1 MDSNLCLHLMAAREY
16 TGCSLKIV
24 LFTATHPQH
33 VEELFI
39 FWTTNCSRELA
50 KERSQNIE
58 NSWKKT
64 QNIQW
69 TPRILHHSSRS
80 QKGAQLP
87 PKAFSFISHCG
98 YFLYNTY
105 LYYMHIYLHIC
116 IFISQSESFSHNLSR
131 IKKAVLFV
139 SLSVCQSC
147 SVASSRLPRRR
158 VYCVA
163 EPLNNLKTHK
173 NLIKQPLKI
182 IIKIIIIIIICPSIR
197 SVLKKRT

>member
-1 MDSNLCLHLMAAREY
+1 MKILEKKPKIFNEHHVYY
-16 TGCSLKIV
+16 TIRQGPKKVLNCRRRLFPLFLIV
-24 LFTATHPQH
+24 D
-33 VEELFI
+33 
-39 FWTTNCSRELA
+39 
-50 KERSQNIE
+50 
-58 NSWKKT
+58 
-64 QNIQW
+64 
-69 TPRILHHSSRS
+69 
-80 QKGAQLP
+80 
-87 PKAFSFISHCG
+87 IS
-98 YFLYNTY
+98 YTI
-105 LYYMHIYLHIC
+105 HIYITCIYSYIYVC

-182 IIKIIIIIIICPSIR
+182 IIKIIIIIIIICPSIR
-197 SVLKKRT
+197 SV